1 MREAIIDFYNAEK
14 AWGYLREDSG
24 EKWFFH
30 IANSPELKALVGVRL
45 VGARVQFELAPPLRP
60 RRSDQAVHLMIVPPP
75 ADSKLVPL
83 ASLAGT
89 EGSATPK
96 VGGGQ

>member
-30 IANSPELKALVGVRL
+30 LANSPELKALVGVRL

-60 RRSDQAVHLMIVPPP
+60 RQSDQAVHLMIVPP

-83 ASLAGT
+83 ASLAGL
-89 EGSATPK
+89 
-96 VGGGQ
+96 GGGQ